1 MDKLDKSTI
10 RRMAEKADKAREID
24 ELIQDLGT
32 SIDLAQFGNGVKTML
47 GRNRMHP
54 APKDD
59 DIGIAAL
66 SGIIDALRIKRREI
80 EGEIGHTVELG
91 AVPDNPLNGL
101 SGENP

>member
-1 MDKLDKSTI
+1 MDKLDKSAI
-10 RRMAEKADKAREID
+10 RRMAEKAEKAREID

-32 SIDLAQFGNGVKTML
+32 SIDIAEFGSGVKTTL

-54 APKDD
+54 APKDG

-66 SGIIDALRIKRREI
+66 SGIIEALRTKRLEI
-80 EGEIGHTVELG
+80 EGDIGHTVELG